1 MNQLN
6 KSVQLGEN
14 MGLIRMYIEN
24 MIVYMIA
31 ALPFYIFF
39 RIIFLKRKR
48 KQIKVLHEVILAV
61 FTIYIIALASQTI
74 MPQWDFGRMSDTG
87 KFYFDV
93 NITNDLAKVNL
104 IPFKTLYQYL
114 FQTNAHVDSWSVVSL
129 LNITGNIL
137 LFSPIGFVVPLLW
150 AHWRSFKKM
159 LLLGLAVT
167 CFIEVTQLFIG
178 RSTDIDDVILNT
190 IGVLLGYGIFILLKV
205 HKK

>member
-1 MNQLN
+1 M
-6 KSVQLGEN
+6 S
-14 MGLIRMYIEN
+14 LIRMYIEN
-24 MIVYMIA
+24 MIIYMIV
-31 ALPFYIFF
+31 ALPFYIVF
-39 RIIFLKRKR
+39 RIIFIKRKQ
-48 KQIKVLHEVILAV
+48 KQIKVLNEIILAI

-74 MPQWDFGRMSDTG
+74 IPQWDFGRMSDTG

-93 NITNDLAKVNL
+93 SITNDLAKVNL

-114 FQTNAHVDSWSVVSL
+114 FQTNAHVDSWSVISL
-129 LNITGNIL
+129 LNITGNII

-150 AHWRSFKKM
+150 AHWRSLKKM

-190 IGVLLGYGIFILLKV
+190 IGVLLGYRIFRLFKINRTAREN
-205 HKK
+205 